1 MKPARDEIARRR
13 MIAFHSLL
21 SAGVPRAEAE
31 ERADAAAAVY
41 AAGGEPP
48 ELVGQ
53 PPSRADGRVFREDR
67 ADASSPVERHLAGAT
82 AWSKIWGAR

>member
-1 MKPARDEIARRR
+1 MKPGKDEIARRR
-13 MIAFHSLL
+13 MIYRNTLL
-21 SAGVPRAEAE
+21 SDGASPEEAE
-31 ERADAAAAVY
+31 LRADAAAAVY